1 MNFNARKVVAN
12 GTNYSDLKAYEDET
26 VAFCLPVR
34 CYGTCGSM
42 TPYVPSPTSQHN
54 RYRKYQ
60 THVVAEHET
69 LAGIALKYDITVE
82 DIRRTNSFLWTSN
95 SVWVGQ
101 VIKVPVFDHQHART
115 AAEDQHSNTLEQND
129 EKHRRRSSGALKV
142 GPSASEFWN
151 KVDSSIEESRRVTK
165 ELKKH
170 SEQPAAKETTH
181 DLHC

>member
-1 MNFNARKVVAN
+1 MNFNARKVVSN
-12 GTNYSDLKAYEDET
+12 GTNYNELKAYEDET

-34 CYGTCGSM
+34 CYGTCGNM

-69 LAGIALKYDITVE
+69 LAGIALRYDITVE

-101 VIKVPVFDHQHART
+101 VIKVPVFDQHARGST
-115 AAEDQHSNTLEQND
+115 EDQLNTHH
-129 EKHRRRSSGALKV
+129 EKHRRRSSGAAAAVKV
-142 GPSASEFWN
+142 GPSASEFWT

-170 SEQPAAKETTH
+170 SEEQPLPAKETN
-181 DLHC
+181 DLNC